1 MFLQAFIKGFG
12 VGFALIVA
20 IGAQNA
26 YVLTRGICRNHH
38 WTVALMGS
46 VIDAVL
52 ISVGILGMGE
62 LVEAWPPMITV
73 VTLAGSVFLFVY
85 GAISFKKMLDPGEL
99 RASNELVSL
108 KRAVITMLA
117 FSFLNPHVYLDT
129 VVLVGS
135 IAVQEESQNRI
146 PFGAGAVLA
155 SFVWFFSLALGGQWL
170 TPWFQDTRTWKWLDF
185 VIGIIMWAIAFT
197 LFANLIYSNS

>member
-1 MFLQAFIKGFG
+1 
-12 VGFALIVA
+12 
-20 IGAQNA
+20 
-26 YVLTRGICRNHH
+26 
-38 WTVALMGS
+38 MGS

-146 PFGAGAVLA
+146 PFGVDQIL
-155 SFVWFFSLALGGQWL
+155 
-170 TPWFQDTRTWKWLDF
+170 
-185 VIGIIMWAIAFT
+185 
-197 LFANLIYSNS
+197 YSQPKCQKQV